1 MRFKYVRLGDV
12 AIYLKEKIYTN
23 KIRLNNYVS
32 TENLKP
38 DIGGVDSSN
47 KLPTTKMITKFNKWN
62 ILISNIRPYFKK
74 IWLADWSGGCSNDVL
89 VLKATDKINIFYL
102 YYNLACD
109 RFFDFVMAG
118 AKGTKMPRGDK
129 DHIMKYELM
138 LPSIDCQKFIAD
150 ILSTLDQKIQINSK
164 INQNLEATA
173 QAIFKHWFVDFEFP
187 NEEGKPYKSSG
198 GEMVDSELGLIPKGW
213 KLGFFKHL
221 ITSVVGG
228 DWGRTT
234 CQGNYTH
241 KVNVVRGADIP
252 EISVGNK
259 GNVPTRFIL
268 EKNYERKALRK
279 GNLVVEISGGSPTQ
293 STGRITY
300 ISQDVLKKFDSDL
313 VCTNFCR
320 VLTLNHSSFIE
331 FVYLYWQQL
340 YDSGVFF
347 LYENGTTGIK
357 NLDIDSVLKNYS
369 IIQPPDKIIDNFHQ
383 TLKDIYKKIQV
394 IGEENT
400 KLSMVRDTLL
410 PKLMSGEIRV
420 PMEVAEQEN

>member
-138 LPSIDCQKFIAD
+138 LPSIDCQKFIAN

-198 GEMVDSELGLIPKGW
+198 GEMVKSEIGMIPKRW
-213 KLGFFKHL
+213 RLCRLK
-221 ITSVVGG
+221 
-228 DWGRTT
+228 
-234 CQGNYTH
+234 
-241 KVNVVRGADIP
+241 
-252 EISVGNK
+252 E
-259 GNVPTRFIL
+259 
-268 EKNYERKALRK
+268 
-279 GNLVVEISGGSPTQ
+279 LV
-293 STGRITY
+293 
-300 ISQDVLKKFDSDL
+300 D
-313 VCTNFCR
+313 
-320 VLTLNHSSFIE
+320 
-331 FVYLYWQQL
+331 
-340 YDSGVFF
+340 
-347 LYENGTTGIK
+347 
-357 NLDIDSVLKNYS
+357 
-369 IIQPPDKIIDNFHQ
+369 IIDNRGKTPPQ
-383 TLKDIYKKIQV
+383 EKNK
-394 IGEENT
+394 NT
-400 KLSMVRDTLL
+400 I
-410 PKLMSGEIRV
+410 PY
-420 PMEVAEQEN
+420 N